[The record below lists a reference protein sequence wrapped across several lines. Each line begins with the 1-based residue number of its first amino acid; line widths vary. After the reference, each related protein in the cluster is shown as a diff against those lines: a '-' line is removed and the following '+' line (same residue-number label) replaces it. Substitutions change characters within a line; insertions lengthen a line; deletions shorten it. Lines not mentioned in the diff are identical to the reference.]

1 MLHWSDNGSSGEEF
15 CKEPYP
21 EKHKKGI
28 KSIAQSYGFKTQKK
42 GSCDFNF
49 QHAEGKFS
57 ARHLNNIQGTKGN
70 SKVEVQ
76 KVKGKL
82 IAHNFLSESTGTRC
96 MAGNSSTV
104 LPEKIVEDGICQPV
118 ESVLL
123 VPQQRD
129 IQEAP
134 GELIN
139 NDLSRDNLEKAP
151 RAVHSPFQMLP
162 NSLDRNQYN
171 CIAGE
176 FPNWEKKS
184 LCMEDLDQPGE
195 SSRPMT
201 DLLDFNKSP
210 DELINNDLF
219 RDNLE
224 KASLANHSPLQVM
237 PNSSD
242 RNQYNCIAGKFPN
255 WEKKS
260 LCMEDLD
267 QFGESSRLMTDLF
280 DFNKSPGELINNDLF
295 RDNLEKA
302 SLANHSPLQVM
313 PNLSDRNQYNCIAG
327 EFPNLEKKSV
337 CMEDL
342 DQPGES
348 SRPMADLLDFNKSPG
363 ELINNDLFRDN
374 LEKALLASHS
384 PLQKMPN
391 SSDRNQYNCIA
402 GEFPNLEKK
411 SVCMEDLDQP
421 GESSRSMADLIDF
434 NKSPGELIN
443 KDLFRDNSEKALLA
457 SHSPLQK
464 MPNLSDRNLYNCIA
478 GKFPNWGKKNLCKED
493 LDQPGESSPLDG

>member
-1 MLHWSDNGSSGEEF
+1 
-15 CKEPYP
+15 
-21 EKHKKGI
+21 
-28 KSIAQSYGFKTQKK
+28 
-42 GSCDFNF
+42 
-49 QHAEGKFS
+49 
-57 ARHLNNIQGTKGN
+57 
-70 SKVEVQ
+70 
-76 KVKGKL
+76 
-82 IAHNFLSESTGTRC
+82 
-96 MAGNSSTV
+96 
-104 LPEKIVEDGICQPV
+104 
-118 ESVLL
+118 
-123 VPQQRD
+123 
-129 IQEAP
+129 
-134 GELIN
+134 
-139 NDLSRDNLEKAP
+139 
-151 RAVHSPFQMLP
+151 
-162 NSLDRNQYN
+162 
-171 CIAGE
+171 
-176 FPNWEKKS
+176 
-184 LCMEDLDQPGE
+184 MEDLDQPGE

-210 DELINNDLF
+210 DELINKDIF

-224 KASLANHSPLQVM
+224 KALLANHSPLQVM
-237 PNSSD
+237 PNLSY

-267 QFGESSRLMTDLF
+267 QFGESSRPMTDLL
-280 DFNKSPGELINNDLF
+280 DFNKAPGELINNDLF

-327 EFPNLEKKSV
+327 EFSNLEKKSV

-348 SRPMADLLDFNKSPG
+348 SRPMADLLDFNKAPG

-384 PLQKMPN
+384 PLQKMP
-391 SSDRNQYNCIA
+391 SLSDRNQYNCIA

-421 GESSRSMADLIDF
+421 GESSRSMADLLDF

-493 LDQPGESSPLDG
+493 LDQPGESSRSMADLFDFNEAPGELSNNDLLKDNSEKALPANHSPLQVMPNLSAGNQYNRIAGEFPNWKKKVFARRSLASMVNQVAL